1 MIEKALK
8 TYTKLLGAWD
18 SVLRM
23 GLKLPFS
30 RVDKERYLRRV
41 FKSKVK
47 SEEVMRLL
55 IAEKPSV
62 LFSEKVIEE
71 MTSKEIRKHALCVTI
86 LSILCALPPDGWLMW
101 LLIAVDFIQF
111 QIFVF
116 IILQKMLY
124 LYGCRDLF
132 EREEGNEEKS
142 MTMMLLIIS
151 VVMIGKHQV
160 VRLAKSAMG
169 MAVKQV
175 IQRFAVRLM
184 TRMVVLNLLRQ
195 LAKWF
200 GIVLTKEMVVAS
212 LAVIIPLIC
221 AVISGLISL
230 WLFMPMVKRL
240 HSHLQELSREGKDPV
255 EIVMEQTG
263 GEDALNASE
272 LSES

>member
-8 TYTKLLGAWD
+8 TYAKLLRTWD
-18 SVLRM
+18 AVLRM
-23 GLKLPFS
+23 GMKLPFS
-30 RVDKERYLRRV
+30 RVDKERYLRRL
-41 FKSKVK
+41 FRSKVK
-47 SEEVMRLL
+47 NEEEMQLL
-55 IAEKPSV
+55 ITERPAS
-62 LFSEKVIEE
+62 LFSEEE
-71 MTSKEIRKHALCVTI
+71 ISKITTKEIRKHALCVTI

-101 LLIAVDFIQF
+101 LLIVVDFVQF

-116 IILQKMLY
+116 VILQKMLY
-124 LYGCRDLF
+124 LHGCRNLF
-132 EREEGNEEKS
+132 DKETHDENQS

-160 VRLAKSAMG
+160 VRLAKSAVG

-184 TRMVVLNLLRQ
+184 TRMVVLNVLRQ

-212 LAVIIPLIC
+212 LSVVIPLVC
-221 AVISGLISL
+221 AGISGLISL

-240 HSHLQELSREGKDPV
+240 HGHLQELSREGKDPV
-255 EIVMEQTG
+255 ESVLEET
-263 GEDALNASE
+263 EVLV
-272 LSES
+272 SES

>member
-1 MIEKALK
+1 MVVEKALGA
-8 TYTKLLGAWD
+8 YTKLLSLWD
-18 SVLRM
+18 SVLKM

-47 SEEVMRLL
+47 NEEEMNLL
-55 IAEKPSV
+55 IAEKPAS
-62 LFSEKVIEE
+62 LFSEEDIKKI
-71 MTSKEIRKHALCVTI
+71 TTKEIWKHALCVTV
-86 LSILCALPPDGWLMW
+86 LSTLCALPPDGWLMW

-124 LYGCRDLF
+124 LYGCRNLF
-132 EREEGNEEKS
+132 EKKEESEDKS
-142 MTMMLLIIS
+142 MEMMLLIIS

-160 VRLAKSAMG
+160 VRLAKSAVG

-184 TRMVVLNLLRQ
+184 TRMVILNLLRQ

-212 LAVIIPLIC
+212 LAVIIPVIC

-240 HSHLQELSREGKDPV
+240 HNHLQELSREGKDPV
-255 EIVMEQTG
+255 EV
-263 GEDALNASE
+263 ALEESAAPVSE
-272 LSES
+272 G

>member
-1 MIEKALK
+1 MIDKAIK
-8 TYTKLLGAWD
+8 TYNGLMSAWN
-18 SVLRM
+18 SVLKM

-41 FKSKVK
+41 FKHRVR
-47 SEEVMRLL
+47 SEEEMRR
-55 IAEKPSV
+55 IIDEKPSV
-62 LFSEKVIEE
+62 LFSEEE
-71 MTSKEIRKHALCVTI
+71 IGEVTVKEIRKHALMVTI
-86 LSILCALPPDGWLMW
+86 LSTLCALPPDGWLMW
-101 LLIAVDFIQF
+101 FLIVVDFIQF

-132 EREEGNEEKS
+132 EKTEGDQTS
-142 MTMMLLIIS
+142 MERMLLIIS

-160 VRLAKSAMG
+160 VRLAKSAFG
-169 MAVKQV
+169 MAIKQV

-184 TRMVVLNLLRQ
+184 TRMVILNALRQ

-200 GIVLTKEMVVAS
+200 GIVLTKEMVISS
-212 LAVIIPLIC
+212 LEIIVPVIC

-240 HSHLQELSREGKDPV
+240 HSHLVELSREGKDPV
-255 EIVMEQTG
+255 ESALEMEA
-263 GEDALNASE
+263 EPA
-272 LSES
+272 